1 MKIKNIIKSA
11 VKAKVTAAKAKAKA
25 KVAAKI
31 AAKTQKCKGGKCS
44 PCGDCS
50 DGSCSPCSG
59 GKCKPCAV
67 ALALILAATLCGCRL
82 GEQPTDQKATQR
94 AQTATTYVYVY
105 DNARA
110 TFGSDFVSQMQA
122 NETSGT
128 ETQTSS
134 PTSTPT
140 STPTVD
146 VKPDIDVAYND
157 AIKNATDASKGI
169 LEKLTDAGAATVLKL
184 MSDKS
189 TGAVVVPTKDGGTM
203 TVKCE
208 DGQCSECTDCTP

>member
-1 MKIKNIIKSA
+1 MKLKQVIKSA

-31 AAKTQKCKGGKCS
+31 AAKAKCKGGKCS
-44 PCGDCS
+44 PCGDNCS
-50 DGSCSPCSG
+50 DGSCSPCFG
-59 GKCKPCAV
+59 GKCKPCAI
-67 ALALILAATLCGCRL
+67 ALALVISATLCGCKL

-128 ETQTSS
+128 ETQTST
-134 PTSTPT
+134 PTSKPT

-146 VKPDIDVAYND
+146 TKPDIDVNYNGPTKSVAD
-157 AIKNATDASKGI
+157 ASQGVLESAVNVIKAATDKG
-169 LEKLTDAGAATVLKL
+169 
-184 MSDKS
+184 
-189 TGAVVVPTKDGGTM
+189 DGSA
-203 TVKCE
+203 E
-208 DGQCSECTDCTP
+208 

>member
-1 MKIKNIIKSA
+1 MKLKQVIKSA
-11 VKAKVTAAKAKAKA
+11 VRAKVATAKA
-25 KVAAKI
+25 KVAAKV
-31 AAKTQKCKGGKCS
+31 AAKAKCKGGKCS

-67 ALALILAATLCGCRL
+67 TLALVLAATLCGCRL
-82 GEQPTDQKATQR
+82 GEQPTDQRATQR
-94 AQTATTYVYVY
+94 AQTATTNVYVY

-157 AIKNATDASKGI
+157 AIKNATDASKGV
-169 LEKLTDAGAATVLKL
+169 LEKLTDAGAATVLK
-184 MSDKS
+184 MMAGKQ
-189 TGAVVVPTKDGGTM
+189 TGVVTVPTKDGGTM
-203 TVKCE
+203 LVNCV
-208 DGQCSECTDCTP
+208 DGQCSDCSDGSCTP

>member
-1 MKIKNIIKSA
+1 MKLKQVI
-11 VKAKVTAAKAKAKA
+11 KA
-25 KVAAKI
+25 KVAAKVAASKAKA
-31 AAKTQKCKGGKCS
+31 AAKVAAKVAAKAKCKDGACK
-44 PCGDCS
+44 PCGDCGDDCS

-67 ALALILAATLCGCRL
+67 AIALVIAATMCGCKL

-128 ETQTSS
+128 ETQTST
-134 PTSTPT
+134 PTSKPT

-146 VKPDIDVAYND
+146 TKPDIDVNYNGPTKSV
-157 AIKNATDASKGI
+157 ADASQGV
-169 LEKLTDAGAATVLKL
+169 LESAVELIKSATAGEKT
-184 MSDKS
+184 
-189 TGAVVVPTKDGGTM
+189 
-203 TVKCE
+203 E
-208 DGQCSECTDCTP
+208 